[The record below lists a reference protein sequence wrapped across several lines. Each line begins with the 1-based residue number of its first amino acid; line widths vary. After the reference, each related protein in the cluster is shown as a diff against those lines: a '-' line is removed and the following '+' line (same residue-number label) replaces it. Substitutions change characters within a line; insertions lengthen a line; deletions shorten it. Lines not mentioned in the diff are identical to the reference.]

1 MIQKTPVTASLSELL
16 LMGAPVILQAQ
27 TAQGQ
32 QGQQAQQATK
42 SVSGKVTSIGDQ
54 GHSFAVEVEAGGT
67 KQTMQFVV
75 DKNTQVQGQV
85 KAGTTV
91 VVDYQ
96 PTDGGQLL
104 CVRVSAQQG

>member
-42 SVSGKVTSIGDQ
+42 SVSGKGTSIGDQ
-54 GHSFAVEVEAGGT
+54 GHSFAVEVETGG
-67 KQTMQFVV
+67 MCIR
-75 DKNTQVQGQV
+75 
-85 KAGTTV
+85 
-91 VVDYQ
+91 
-96 PTDGGQLL
+96 GGRMRRRSRHMRD
-104 CVRVSAQQG
+104 CRIR